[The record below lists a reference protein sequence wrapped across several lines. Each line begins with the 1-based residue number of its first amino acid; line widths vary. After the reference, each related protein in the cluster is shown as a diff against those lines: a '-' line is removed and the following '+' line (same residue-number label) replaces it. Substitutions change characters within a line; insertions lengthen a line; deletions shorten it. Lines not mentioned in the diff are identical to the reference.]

1 MRVILTTIL
10 SILLLSA
17 ICSANEKPELAT
29 QTDKESYSLGYQF
42 GENLKFQAPDINLDI
57 YLAGIRDALS
67 GTKPG
72 MSREEMNSTVLGLRQ
87 RLDAEQQKKLK
98 EHTEKNLAEGT
109 AFLEENGKKE
119 GVKTLP
125 SGLQYKVLSD
135 GTGKT
140 PKKDDTVTVIYRGT
154 FIDGKEFDSSIS
166 RGQPTTFRVDGVIK
180 GWTEALQLMKEGA
193 KWKLFVP
200 AELAYGQRG
209 IPPRIPPYSTLI
221 FEVELVSIK

>member
-1 MRVILTTIL
+1 MRIIL
-10 SILLLSA
+10 STIFSIFLLSGLCLA
-17 ICSANEKPELAT
+17 GEKPVLAT

-42 GENLKFQAPDINLDI
+42 GENLKFQGLDINLDI

-67 GTKPG
+67 GNKPG

-98 EHTEKNLAEGT
+98 EQTEKNLAEGT

-125 SGLQYKVLSD
+125 SGLQYKVLSE

-140 PKKDDTVTVIYRGT
+140 PKKDDTVTVNYRGT

-166 RGQPTTFRVDGVIK
+166 RGQPATFRVDGVIK

-200 AELAYGQRG
+200 AEMAYGQRG

-221 FEVELVSIK
+221 FDMELVSIK